1 VPVNKIIRDFL
12 WWLIRENRLV
22 NWSYQHLA
30 SRLFPIQPIPA
41 SLSEL
46 PLTTKSDYLEAKS
59 AIWLSV
65 EGFSSGTTNKPFK
78 VHRSLKSILLE
89 EYTIKSA
96 FARYKVPLRPKIAV
110 IRGDQPVRATETD
123 GPFWMT
129 LPFTGRLMM
138 SSYHIGPKTSK
149 QYFDKLSEFKP
160 DAILAYPS
168 SIALLAKLA
177 KQQNWKADWPLRCI
191 LTSSET
197 FKPDKQALV
206 SEIFGNV
213 ICDHYGLAER
223 VAVLQS
229 CPQGHY
235 HVREDYGW
243 VEFVNDEHG
252 LKIVGTN
259 IHNKAMPMPRYDTV
273 DYVQGLNT
281 QGNCPCGNPSPYVEQ
296 ILGRDDDYVI
306 LPDGRQIGRMNLAFV
321 GINGLVEAQIEQ
333 LEYDHIV
340 VRFVAFPDVD
350 METLKSDITYNV
362 RGRVGTEPALELVPM
377 AALPRTS
384 RGKFQSVVRS
394 KKLV

>member
-1 VPVNKIIRDFL
+1 MK
-12 WWLIRENRLV
+12 
-22 NWSYQHLA
+22 
-30 SRLFPIQPIPA
+30 
-41 SLSEL
+41 
-46 PLTTKSDYLEAKS
+46 
-59 AIWLSV
+59 
-65 EGFSSGTTNKPFK
+65 
-78 VHRSLKSILLE
+78 
-89 EYTIKSA
+89 
-96 FARYKVPLRPKIAV
+96 
-110 IRGDQPVRATETD
+110 
-123 GPFWMT
+123 

-259 IHNKAMPMPRYDTV
+259 IHNKAMPMTRYDTA

-340 VRFVAFPDVD
+340 VRFVAFPDAD

-362 RGRVGTEPALELVPM
+362 RGRVGTEPTLELVPM
-377 AALPRTS
+377 AALPRTR